1 MLGTRTWG
9 VGALL
14 LLPCASSLAA
24 QAVMMGTAIEDSTRR
39 PIAGVEVILEGTKK
53 QTTTDGSGRFLLNDL
68 PTGNKVVLFR
78 FVGYRPQRVRVMLN
92 KTDTTRVEAVLVSDR
107 VRLEPIVVTG
117 APDRPRGIGREAFEE
132 RRKLGF
138 GKFMDTTELR
148 HRGYARMSDVLASMG
163 VYMIQHQDKVSD
175 GARGP
180 LEMRAASTRR
190 SGLDL
195 AGPSPCWMGV
205 ILDGVTL
212 YKAVSTGTVSNF
224 PPPDFRKDFSI
235 DNMEAIEVYR
245 SASEVPM
252 EFGGNSAS
260 CGVIVLWTTRGKR

>member
-1 MLGTRTWG
+1 VLGARIGG

-14 LLPCASSLAA
+14 LLPFAHSLTA

-39 PIAGVEVILEGTKK
+39 PLAGVEVILEGTKK

-78 FVGYRPQRVRVMLN
+78 SVGYRPQRVRVMLN
-92 KTDTTRVEAVLVSDR
+92 KTDTTRVEAVLISDR

-117 APDRPRGIGREAFEE
+117 TPDRPRGIGREAFEE

-138 GKFMDTTELR
+138 GKFMDSTELR
-148 HRGYARMSDVLASMG
+148 HRGYARMSDVLTSMG
-163 VYMIQHQDKVSD
+163 VYMIQNQDKVSD

-190 SGLDL
+190 RGGDL
-195 AGPSPCWMGV
+195 AGGPCWMGV

-212 YKAVSTGTVSNF
+212 YKAVSTGHVSNF
-224 PPPDFRKDFSI
+224 PPPDFRKDFAVDYI
-235 DNMEAIEVYR
+235 EAIEVYR

>member
-1 MLGTRTWG
+1 MLGVRAGG

-14 LLPCASSLAA
+14 LLPFASPLTA

-39 PIAGVEVILEGTKK
+39 PLAGVEVILEGTRK
-53 QTTTDGSGRFLLNDL
+53 QTTTDGSGRFLLDDL

-78 FVGYRPQRVRVMLN
+78 SVGYRPQRVRVMLN
-92 KTDTTRVEAVLVSDR
+92 KSDTTRVEAVLISDR

-132 RRKLGF
+132 RRRLGF

-148 HRGYARMSDVLASMG
+148 HRSYARMSDVLASMG
-163 VYMIQHQDKVSD
+163 VYMIQHQE
-175 GARGP
+175 GFRGR

-190 SGLDL
+190 G
-195 AGPSPCWMGV
+195 GQVPCWMGV

-224 PPPDFRKDFSI
+224 PPPDFRRDFQV
-235 DNMEAIEVYR
+235 DNIEAIEVYR

>member
-1 MLGTRTWG
+1 MLGTRSWG
-9 VGALL
+9 MGALL
-14 LLPCASSLAA
+14 LLPCASSLTA
-24 QAVMMGTAIEDSTRR
+24 QAVMMGTALEDSTRR
-39 PIAGVEVILEGTKK
+39 PLAGVEVILEGTKK

-68 PTGNKVVLFR
+68 PTGSKIVLFR
-78 FVGYRPQRVRVMLN
+78 FVGYRPQRVRVTL
-92 KTDTTRVEAVLVSDR
+92 TRSDTARVDAVLISDR

-117 APDRPRGIGREAFEE
+117 SPDKPRGIGREAFEE

-138 GKFMDTTELR
+138 GKFMDSTELR
-148 HRGYARMSDVLASMG
+148 HRGYARMADVLASMG

-212 YKAVSTGTVSNF
+212 YKSVSTGTVSNF
-224 PPPDFRKDFSI
+224 PPPDFRRNFEVDNI
-235 DNMEAIEVYR
+235 DAIEVYR

-260 CGVIVLWTTRGKR
+260 CGVIVLWSTRGK

>member
-1 MLGTRTWG
+1 

-14 LLPCASSLAA
+14 LLPFASALTA

-39 PIAGVEVILEGTKK
+39 PLAGVEVILEGTKK

-68 PTGNKVVLFR
+68 PTGNKVILFR
-78 FVGYRPQRVRVMLN
+78 SVGYRPQRVRVMLN
-92 KTDTTRVEAVLVSDR
+92 KNDTTRVEAVLISDR

-132 RRKLGF
+132 RRRLGF
-138 GKFMDTTELR
+138 GKFIDTTELR
-148 HRGYARMSDVLASMG
+148 HRGYTRMSDVLASLG
-163 VYMIQHQDKVSD
+163 VHIIQHQEGNV
-175 GARGP
+175 
-180 LEMRAASTRR
+180 LEMRAASSRR
-190 SGLDL
+190 LGQV
-195 AGPSPCWMGV
+195 PCWMGV

-212 YKAVSTGTVSNF
+212 YKAVATGTVSNF
-224 PPPDFRKDFSI
+224 PPPDFRKDFSV
-235 DNMEAIEVYR
+235 DNIEAIEVYR

>member
-1 MLGTRTWG
+1 
-9 VGALL
+9 
-14 LLPCASSLAA
+14 
-24 QAVMMGTAIEDSTRR
+24 MMGTAIEDSTRR
-39 PIAGVEVILEGTKK
+39 PLAGVEVILEGTKK

-92 KTDTTRVEAVLVSDR
+92 KSDTTRVEAVLISDR

-138 GKFMDTTELR
+138 GKFIDTTELR
-148 HRGYARMSDVLASMG
+148 HRDYARISDVLAALG
-163 VYMIQHQDKVSD
+163 VHMMQYQE
-175 GARGP
+175 GGR
-180 LEMRAASTRR
+180 LEMRAASDRR
-190 SGLDL
+190 IGQV
-195 AGPSPCWMGV
+195 PCWMGV

-224 PPPDFRKDFSI
+224 PPPDFRRDFSV
-235 DNMEAIEVYR
+235 DNIEAIEVYR

-252 EFGGNSAS
+252 EFGGSSAS

>member
-1 MLGTRTWG
+1 
-9 VGALL
+9 
-14 LLPCASSLAA
+14 
-24 QAVMMGTAIEDSTRR
+24 
-39 PIAGVEVILEGTKK
+39 
-53 QTTTDGSGRFLLNDL
+53 
-68 PTGNKVVLFR
+68 
-78 FVGYRPQRVRVMLN
+78 
-92 KTDTTRVEAVLVSDR
+92 
-107 VRLEPIVVTG
+107 
-117 APDRPRGIGREAFEE
+117 
-132 RRKLGF
+132 
-138 GKFMDTTELR
+138 
-148 HRGYARMSDVLASMG
+148 MG

-212 YKAVSTGTVSNF
+212 YKAVSTGHVSSF
-224 PPPDFRKDFSI
+224 PPPDFRKDFQV
-235 DNMEAIEVYR
+235 DNIEAIEVYR

-260 CGVIVLWTTRGKR
+260 CGVIVLWTTRGRR

>member
-1 MLGTRTWG
+1 MLGAKVGG

-14 LLPCASSLAA
+14 LLPFAPSLTA
-24 QAVMMGTAIEDSTRR
+24 QAVIMGTAIEDSTRR
-39 PIAGVEVILEGTKK
+39 PLAGVEVILEGTKK
-53 QTTTDGSGRFLLNDL
+53 QTTTDGAGRFLLNDL
-68 PTGNKVVLFR
+68 PTGNKVVFFR
-78 FVGYRPQRVRVMLN
+78 SVGYRPQRIRVVLN

-117 APDRPRGIGREAFEE
+117 TPDRPRGIGREAFEE
-132 RRKLGF
+132 RRRLGF

-148 HRGYARMSDVLASMG
+148 HRGYARMSDVLASLG
-163 VYMIQHQDKVSD
+163 VHMIQHQED
-175 GARGP
+175 RGGS
-180 LEMRAASTRR
+180 LVMRAASTRR
-190 SGLDL
+190 LGQV
-195 AGPSPCWMGV
+195 PCWMGV

-224 PPPDFRKDFSI
+224 PPPDFRKDFSV
-235 DNMEAIEVYR
+235 DNIEAIEVYR

>member
-1 MLGTRTWG
+1 M
-9 VGALL
+9 GALL
-14 LLPCASSLAA
+14 LLPFAPSLTA
-24 QAVMMGTAIEDSTRR
+24 QAVMMGRVIEDSTRR
-39 PIAGVEVILEGTKK
+39 PLAGVEVILEGTKK
-53 QTTTDGSGRFLLNDL
+53 QTTTDGAGRFLLNDL

-78 FVGYRPQRVRVMLN
+78 FVGYRPQRVRVILN
-92 KTDTTRVEAVLVSDR
+92 QTDTTRVEAVLVSDR

-117 APDRPRGIGREAFEE
+117 APDRPRGLGREAFEE
-132 RRKLGF
+132 RRRLGF

-163 VYMIQHQDKVSD
+163 VHMIQYQDD
-175 GARGP
+175 YNRGR

-190 SGLDL
+190 LGQV
-195 AGPSPCWMGV
+195 PCWMGV

-224 PPPDFRKDFSI
+224 PPPDFRRDFQVDYI
-235 DNMEAIEVYR
+235 EAIEVYR
-245 SASEVPM
+245 SASEVPI

-260 CGVIVLWTTRGKR
+260 CGVIVLWTTRGKN

>member
-1 MLGTRTWG
+1 MLGTRGWG

-14 LLPCASSLAA
+14 LLPFASSLTA

-39 PIAGVEVILEGTKK
+39 PLVGVEVILEGTKK
-53 QTTTDGSGRFLLNDL
+53 QTTTDGSGRFLLTDL

-78 FVGYRPQRVRVMLN
+78 SVGYRPQRVRVMLN
-92 KTDTTRVEAVLVSDR
+92 KTDTTRIEAVLVSDR

-117 APDRPRGIGREAFEE
+117 APDRPRGLGREAFEE

-148 HRGYARMSDVLASMG
+148 HRGYARMADVLSSMG
-163 VYMIQHQDKVSD
+163 VYMIQHQE
-175 GARGP
+175 GGRGP

-190 SGLDL
+190 SGLEHP
-195 AGPSPCWMGV
+195 GPSPCWMGV

-224 PPPDFRKDFSI
+224 PPPDFRKDFSV
-235 DNMEAIEVYR
+235 DNIEAIEVYR

-260 CGVIVLWTTRGKR
+260 CGVIVLWTTRGLR

>member
-1 MLGTRTWG
+1 

-14 LLPCASSLAA
+14 LLPFAPSLTA
-24 QAVMMGTAIEDSTRR
+24 QAVLMGTAIEDSTRR
-39 PIAGVEVILEGTKK
+39 PLAGVEVILEGTKK

-78 FVGYRPQRVRVMLN
+78 SVGYRPQRVRVMLN
-92 KTDTTRVEAVLVSDR
+92 KTDTTRVEAVLISDR

-117 APDRPRGIGREAFEE
+117 SPDRPRGLGREAFEE
-132 RRKLGF
+132 RRRLGF

-148 HRGYARMSDVLASMG
+148 HRGYARMSDVLTSMG
-163 VYMIQHQDKVSD
+163 VHMIQHQDD
-175 GARGP
+175 YNRGR
-180 LEMRAASTRR
+180 LELRAASTRR
-190 SGLDL
+190 LGQV
-195 AGPSPCWMGV
+195 PCWMGV

-224 PPPDFRKDFSI
+224 PPPDFRRDFQVDDI
-235 DNMEAIEVYR
+235 EAIEVYR
-245 SASEVPM
+245 SASEVPI